1 MKKYSQYIFEAASN
15 GALILTANKRLFR
28 HLREGYDRWMQEQG
42 HKAWSTPQIFSYEG
56 WLALSL
62 DQIRESW
69 QLLSP
74 YQEQCLWEEQISLSS
89 KGSSLELLQLPQTAE
104 KALQA
109 HHLISEYQL
118 TLDEAALT
126 EDQQMFLVWQQR
138 YLNYCQRYG
147 LFDKSAVPGK
157 ICSAIVNSEI
167 PLPPLLLLVGFDQLS
182 PGLKQ
187 LQQVASDRG
196 GDCLAVDLISDE
208 SGAVICYAAVDKN
221 DEIESAARW
230 TRNLLEQGADSIGI
244 VVPDLVRQRRKIE
257 RIFRQQI
264 DPESVLISE
273 NDDTLFSLS
282 LGGPLAE
289 QGIIHA
295 ALEFL
300 SVGHYLTIDQVSFLL
315 RTPYLGNHRKESNSR
330 ALFDRKLRSYKQQ
343 RFSLSALISL
353 AEKTSGLSGL
363 VDTFTNLKNA
373 LKEQKKSPGQWA
385 QNFVEQLK
393 NLGWPGDRVISSSE
407 FQAMKSWRLNVVE
420 VLPTLDRILNEMTRT
435 QGMTLLR
442 RMTNDTDFQ
451 LESPNGQVQVVGL
464 LESSGLT
471 FQHVWVMGLED
482 RMLPAQ
488 PQPNPFIP
496 YKLQEDHL
504 MPRASVERELLFAEQ
519 VIERLKGASPDVV
532 FSYPPREGDCFFRPS
547 PLIADLSEDVI
558 PQFAP
563 YADPFH
569 VSSFDRTALDVL
581 DDHQGAPIE
590 GTSAKG
596 GTSLLKDQ
604 AHCPFRAY
612 VHHRLQCRAL
622 DEAVPGIAAMA
633 RGDLVHLALENIW
646 KHLEHQTRLLELN
659 DPERVDM
666 VHQQVEKAV
675 ADYFSKGTK
684 PAEAL
689 IHLESERL
697 ENLLLD
703 WLINVEMERDSFTVI
718 ATEQEIETEVGPLSI
733 RLKVD
738 RLDSLEDGCR
748 IVIDYKTGSDL
759 HADDFLSTPLIEP
772 QLPVYA
778 VSDPD
783 CPADGVAFAQLRKG
797 TCRFVGLVRH
807 QGLLGNVKDLSR
819 FSQTEEL
826 GINDWAELLAFWHR
840 EVHQLAEDFAK
851 GKAEVKPFS
860 QDKSCRYCDLSGIC
874 RIDEVVCL
882 RGEENE

>member
-1 MKKYSQYIFEAASN
+1 MKKRAQYIFEAAFN

-28 HLREGYDRWMQEQG
+28 HLREGYDCWMQEQG

-62 DQIRESW
+62 DQLRERG

-74 YQEQCLWEEQISLSS
+74 YQEQCLWEEQIAASS
-89 KGSSLELLQLPQTAE
+89 KGSALELLQLPQTAE

-109 HHLISEYQL
+109 HHLISEYRL
-118 TLDEAALT
+118 TLDESILT
-126 EDQQMFLVWQQR
+126 EDQRMFLVWQKQ
-138 YLNYCQRYG
+138 YLNNCQRHG

-157 ICSAIVNSEI
+157 ICSAIGSSEI
-167 PLPPLLLLVGFDQLS
+167 PLPALLLLVGFDQLS

-187 LQQVASDRG
+187 LQQAAIDRG
-196 GDCLAVDLISDE
+196 GDCLEVNPVADE
-208 SGAVICYAAVDKN
+208 TGSVTCYAAIDKN

-230 TRNLLEQGADSIGI
+230 TRNLLEQGAESIGI

-257 RIFRQQI
+257 RVFRQQI
-264 DPESVLISE
+264 DPESVLVSE
-273 NDDTLFSLS
+273 NEETLFSLS

-289 QGIIHA
+289 EGIIHA
-295 ALEFL
+295 ALELL
-300 SVGHYLTIDQVSFLL
+300 SVGHFLTIDQVSFLL
-315 RTPYLGNHRKESNSR
+315 RTPYLGKHRKESNSR
-330 ALFDRKLRSYKQQ
+330 ALFDRKLRAYKQQ
-343 RFSLSALISL
+343 RFSLSALISM

-363 VDTFTNLKNA
+363 VEVFGLLKNA
-373 LKEQKKSPGQWA
+373 LKEQKKLPGQWA
-385 QNFVEQLK
+385 QDFVEQLK
-393 NLGWPGDRVISSSE
+393 TLGWPGDRVISSSE

-420 VLPTLDRILNEMTRT
+420 VLPTLDRILPEMTRT
-435 QGMTLLR
+435 QGLTLLR

-471 FQHVWVMGLED
+471 FQHVWIMGLED

-496 YKLQEDHL
+496 YRLQEEYL
-504 MPRASVERELLFAEQ
+504 MPRASAERELLFAEQ
-519 VIERLKGASPDVV
+519 VIDRLKGSSPDVV
-532 FSYPPREGDCFFRPS
+532 FSYPQRDGDCFLRPS
-547 PLIADLSEDVI
+547 PLIADIHDRGA

-563 YADPFH
+563 HADPFH
-569 VSSFDRTALDVL
+569 VVTADRPALEIL
-581 DDHQGAPIE
+581 DDHQGCSIE
-590 GTSAKG
+590 GSSTKG

-622 DEAVPGIAAMA
+622 EEAVPGIAAMA

-646 KHLEHQTRLLELN
+646 KELEHQARLLELE
-659 DPERVDM
+659 DSERIDM
-666 VHQQVEKAV
+666 IHQHVERAV
-675 ADYFSKGTK
+675 SDYFSDRMR
-684 PAEAL
+684 PAETL
-689 IHLESERL
+689 LHLESERL
-697 ENLLLD
+697 KNLLSD
-703 WLINVEMERDSFTVI
+703 WFINVEMERDSFSVV
-718 ATEQEIETEVGPLSI
+718 ATEREIETAIGPLSI

-748 IVIDYKTGSDL
+748 VVIDYKTGSDL
-759 HADDFLSTPLIEP
+759 HADDFLSQPLIEP

-778 VSDPD
+778 VSDPAH
-783 CPADGVAFAQLRKG
+783 PADGIAFAQLRKG
-797 TCRFVGLVRH
+797 TCRFVGLVRDK
-807 QGLLGNVKDLSR
+807 GLLGKVKDLSR
-819 FSQTEEL
+819 FSQTEDL

-840 EVHQLAEDFAK
+840 EVHQLAEDFAG

-860 QDKSCRYCDLSGIC
+860 QEKSCRYCDLSGIC